1 MAEGPKGATRVPA
14 IPHDYAERVYAG
26 VLGKLIGVYLG
37 RPFEGWT
44 YERIMQELGPINYY
58 VNERRDVALR
68 SHHLVVTDDDVSG
81 TFAFPR
87 ALADYGF
94 PAKLTSR
101 QIGNGWLNYIVEDRS
116 ILWWG
121 GIGNSTEHTAYLRLK
136 SGVEAPH
143 SGSIALNGRTVAE
156 QIGAQIFIDGW
167 AMVSP
172 GNPAQAAYL
181 AEQAGRVSHDGEAVH
196 AAKLLAAMEAQAFVE
211 ADVQKLL
218 DVGLGFVPADCL
230 IRRVVGDVRD
240 WHAGDNSNDWERTR
254 ALIAERYGYDK
265 FKGNCHVIPNH
276 ALIILA
282 MLYGG
287 DSFQAAMR
295 IANTAGWDTD
305 CNAGNVGCLFGIRMG
320 LAGIDAGPDFRG
332 PVADRMYIST
342 ADGGGSIT
350 DAVIE
355 ANALIAAGHA
365 LAGSKPPVPAKD
377 GARFSFQYPGSLQGF
392 HVKSDAVD
400 CLRSVDISNA
410 EGHSR
415 RGDRSLAIAFR
426 RLAPGGVARV
436 ATPVFFDRDVFTMP
450 IYQLLACPT
459 LHSGQIVEARVEAG
473 ERMKNVSVRLYAS
486 VYDERDQLGRIY
498 GERQPLEGGG
508 EAVLRWRI
516 PDTRGYPIFE
526 IGLELE
532 TQDQLGVDGVVY
544 LDYLS
549 WSGAPEIKLQRPDNN
564 LSTMW
569 KHAWVNNVSQFQTR
583 WEGMRVSNG
592 EGIGFI
598 SQGTRDWRDYRVSS
612 EITPLLAKAWGL
624 AARVQGRERYYALMF
639 DEAGGGRV
647 KLVKRDHEETILAEG
662 GFAWEL
668 DRPYALEL
676 RLQGTEIRASI
687 DGKQVFSV
695 NDKTT
700 LPLRGG
706 AVALVVDSGSI
717 ATQAVHVAPI

>member
-1 MAEGPKGATRVPA
+1 VPA
-14 IPHDYAERVYAG
+14 IPDDYAERVYAG

-44 YERIMQELGPINYY
+44 YERIMQELGPINFY

-68 SHHLVVTDDDVSG
+68 SHHLVVTDDDISG

-94 PAKLTSR
+94 PARLTSR
-101 QIGNGWLNYIVEDRS
+101 QIGNAWLNYIVEERS

-136 SGVEAPH
+136 SGIPAPQ
-143 SGSIALNGRTVAE
+143 SGSIELNGTTVAE

-167 AMVSP
+167 AMASP
-172 GNPAQAAYL
+172 GNPEQAAYL
-181 AEQAGRVSHDGEAVH
+181 AEQAGRVSHDGESVH
-196 AAKLLAAMEAQAFVE
+196 AAKLLAAMEAQAFIESDVE
-211 ADVQKLL
+211 RLL
-218 DVGLGFVPADCL
+218 DIGLGFVPRDCL
-230 IRRVVGDVRD
+230 IRRVVEDVRG
-240 WHAGDNSNDWERTR
+240 WHAGDNGNDWERTR

-282 MLYGG
+282 TLYGR
-287 DSFQAAMR
+287 DSFQDAMR

-320 LAGIDAGPDFRG
+320 LAGIDAGPDFRN
-332 PVADRMYIST
+332 PIADRMYIST

-355 ANALIAAGHA
+355 ARALIKAGHV
-365 LAGSKPPVPAKD
+365 LAGSKAPAPAKN
-377 GARFSFQYPGSLQGF
+377 GARFSFEFPGSLQGF
-392 HVKSDAVD
+392 SVKSG
-400 CLRSVDISNA
+400 SVAHLHPLEIGNVQ
-410 EGHSR
+410 GHSR
-415 RGDRSLAIAFR
+415 DGDRSLAIGYR
-426 RLAPGGVARV
+426 RLAPGRPARV
-436 ATPVFFDRDVFTMP
+436 ATPTFFDQDVFTMP

-459 LHSGQIVEARVEAG
+459 LHSGHVVEARVEAPPG
-473 ERMKNVSVRLYAS
+473 IEDVSVRLYAS
-486 VYDERDQLGRIY
+486 VYDERDQLCPIY
-498 GERQPLEGGG
+498 GERQQLQSGG
-508 EAVLRWRI
+508 EAVLSWRI
-516 PDTRGYPIFE
+516 PDTHGYPIFE

-532 TQDQLGVDGVVY
+532 SRQPLGVDGTIY
-544 LDYLS
+544 LDYLT
-549 WSGAPEIKLQRPDNN
+549 WSGAPEVKLYRPDNN

-569 KHAWVNNVSQFQTR
+569 KHAWVNNASQFQTR
-583 WEGMRVSNG
+583 WEGLRVSNG

-598 SQGTRDWRDYRVSS
+598 SQGSRDWCDYHVKS

-624 AARVQGRERYYALMF
+624 AARVQGRERYYALIF
-639 DEAGGGRV
+639 DAVDGGRL
-647 KLVKRDHEETILAEG
+647 KLVKRDHDETILAKAR
-662 GFAWEL
+662 FNWEL

-676 RLQGTEIRASI
+676 RVLDTAIAAFV
-687 DGKQVFSV
+687 DGKEMFSV
-695 NDKTT
+695 RDEDG

-706 AVALVVDSGSI
+706 GIGLVVDTGSI
-717 ATQAVHVAPI
+717 ATQAVDISPI

>member
-1 MAEGPKGATRVPA
+1 VPA

-58 VNERRDVALR
+58 VNDRRDVALR
-68 SHHLVVTDDDVSG
+68 SHHLVVTDDDISG

-87 ALADYGF
+87 ALADCGF

-136 SGVEAPH
+136 SGVDAPQ
-143 SGSIALNGRTVAE
+143 SGSIALNGQTVAE

-167 AMVSP
+167 ALVSP
-172 GNPAQAAYL
+172 GNPEQAAYL

-196 AAKLLAAMEAQAFVE
+196 AARLLAAMEAQAFVE
-211 ADVQKLL
+211 PDVQRLL

-230 IRRVVGDVRD
+230 IRRVVNDVRG

-282 MLYGG
+282 MLYGA
-287 DSFQAAMR
+287 DSFQDTMR
-295 IANTAGWDTD
+295 IVNTAGWDTD
-305 CNAGNVGCLFGIRMG
+305 CNAGNVGCLFGIRTG
-320 LAGIDAGPDFRG
+320 LAGINAGPDFRN
-332 PVADRMYIST
+332 PIADRMYIST
-342 ADGGGSIT
+342 ADGGASIT

-355 ANALIAAGHA
+355 ANALITAGHA
-365 LAGSKPPVPAKD
+365 LAGSKPPAPSKN
-377 GARFSFQYPGSLQGF
+377 GARFNFQFPGSLQGF
-392 HVKSDAVD
+392 SVKSDTPGY
-400 CLRSVDISNA
+400 LRSLEIGNV

-415 RGDRSLAIAFR
+415 HGDRSLAVAFR
-426 RLAPGGVARV
+426 RLAPGAITRI
-436 ATPVFFDRDVFTMP
+436 ATPTFFDRDVFTMP

-459 LHSGQIVEARVEAG
+459 LHSGQTVEARVEAG
-473 ERMKNVSVRLYAS
+473 PDVKHVSVRLYAS
-486 VYDERDQLGRIY
+486 VYDQRDQLSQIFGA
-498 GERQPLEGGG
+498 RQHLEPGGD
-508 EAVLRWRI
+508 AVLSWRM
-516 PDTRGYPIFE
+516 PDTGGYPIFE

-532 TQDQLGVDGVVY
+532 TQDSIGVDGAVY
-544 LDYLS
+544 LDYLT
-549 WSGAPEIKLQRPDNN
+549 WSGAPQTKLHRPDNN

-583 WEGMRVSNG
+583 WEGMRVTNG

-598 SQGTRDWRDYRVSS
+598 SQGSREWRDYRVSS
-612 EITPLLAKAWGL
+612 DITPLLARAWGL
-624 AARVQGRERYYALMF
+624 AARVQGRERYYALIF
-639 DEAGGGRV
+639 DLDAGGRV
-647 KLVKRDHEETILAEG
+647 KLIKRDHDETILAEAR
-662 GFAWEL
+662 FAWEL

-676 RLQGTEIRASI
+676 RLHDTEIQASI

-695 NDKTT
+695 RDQTS
-700 LPLRGG
+700 LVLRGG
-706 AVALVVDSGSI
+706 AVALVVDTGSI
-717 ATQAVHVAPI
+717 STQAVHVSPI